1 MDHWEYLRHLTLDS
15 HAPANPPGV
24 LDAKTRS
31 LVRLGALVAV
41 LATAPSVR
49 AEIDAAVSAGA
60 TAAEIVDVLDAV
72 LPVVGRPRVVA
83 AAPKVALGL
92 GDDPDLLHHPG

>member
-15 HAPANPPGV
+15 HEPAAPPGA
-24 LDAKTRS
+24 LDAKARS

-49 AEIDAAVSAGA
+49 AEIDVAVSTGA
-60 TAAEIVDVLDAV
+60 TAAEIVDVLDTV

-83 AAPKVALGL
+83 AAPKVALAL
-92 GDDPDLLHHPG
+92 GDDLDLLDDPG